1 MKGYLLDTDICIF
14 FLKDKFH
21 LTEKI
26 DAVGIDK
33 CFVSAITIGELL
45 YGAEFS
51 SDYEKHVQEVDFFE
65 DNFTVVPI
73 YEALRVYAKEKARL
87 RRLGTL
93 IMVTRNYK
101 HFSKI
106 DGIQLED
113 WTKKEDNEFII

>member
-1 MKGYLLDTDICIF
+1 M
-14 FLKDKFH
+14 
-21 LTEKI
+21 TEKI

-51 SDYEKHVQEVDFFE
+51 SDYEKHVQEVEFFE

-93 IMVTRNYK
+93 IADLDLIIGATAVTHDLIMATRNYK
-101 HFSKI
+101 HFSRI
-106 DGIQLED
+106 SGIQLEN
-113 WTKKEDNEFII
+113 WTKKEDNEFIV